1 MLFNAKIEN
10 PMLIGAIEVMRADEN
25 PEKKEAV
32 LEEILKA
39 TFLCPATVSEPPLE
53 GEDGLPYLKE
63 DCEVQQKM
71 IQDKNGKPLLM
82 AFTSKEEMDK
92 WMSQRAIRDFVYGFG
107 MTFLEYVDLM
117 MQEMPNGERGPAQ
130 GFVIDPYGCNLVVDR
145 DMVANIMLR
154 LIARGL
160 KQDQK

>member
-10 PMLIGAIEVMRADEN
+10 PMLIGAIEVMRADED
-25 PEKKEAV
+25 PAKKEMV

-39 TFLCPATVSEPPLE
+39 NFLCPATVSEPPIE
-53 GEDGLPYLKE
+53 GEDGLPYLK
-63 DCEVQQKM
+63 DNCEVQQKM

-82 AFTSKEEMDK
+82 AFTSQEEMDK

-117 MQEMPNGERGPAQ
+117 MQELPDGERGPAQ

-160 KQDQK
+160 KKDQK

>member
-53 GEDGLPYLKE
+53 GEDGQPYLNP
-63 DCEVQQKM
+63 DGIPVLEVNAVVSRVEGASVQY
-71 IQDKNGKPLLM
+71 D
-82 AFTSKEEMDK
+82 
-92 WMSQRAIRDFVYGFG
+92 
-107 MTFLEYVDLM
+107 
-117 MQEMPNGERGPAQ
+117 ERIHA
-130 GFVIDPYGCNLVVDR
+130 
-145 DMVANIMLR
+145 LR
-154 LIARGL
+154 IEV
-160 KQDQK
+160 